1 MGKGKIIFR
10 DKAGNVV
17 VKRFIKTR
25 GIVQFSAK
33 NRAGRLINPSGTKA
47 LLKKAGIRLKRRR

>member
-25 GIVQFSAK
+25 GVMNYSVK
-33 NRAGRLINPSGTKA
+33 NKAGRLVNPSGTQA
-47 LLKKAGIRLKRRR
+47 LLKKAGIRLRRR